1 MTSSERIYEILESVG
16 VSDFLGIEQIIESLS
31 DHDLVQLSE
40 EIASFHK
47 QNFQTVLDDLKN
59 NTKEFN
65 SYPLPHHPHRV
76 LALLRQLSLYS
87 TKIVMRDPIYDT
99 LFNPAYVKPNISAVK
114 DGLKFAIPTILE
126 LEPLVRSGLVQF
138 VPYPAL
144 QPTLLKL
151 AENQIETDLKSKEW
165 KKEISQS
172 IAYKLY
178 PEKNVLLMSLGNP
191 SYGDYRFFR
200 FGKIVGTE
208 KETSESLL
216 VKMISPDS
224 LLDRTLGITQ
234 EDIDAWIASEI
245 NNEVFRTTKT
255 VNENVILSEVLNTNI
270 VTDNEVYEK
279 MLGLKNITL
288 TGKSLSNL
296 FPSLLQISVP
306 FIDNLSFEKLAE
318 LREKEKNSF
327 LDFQIF
333 LKNFAGKI
341 DLSKPSGI
349 REQVHQIAKEE
360 LEPILRK
367 LTTEYQRIKKS
378 ALIRGVPRAAIAFGT
393 VITSL
398 AIGEPIGIA
407 LGSIASWKL
416 FKDVTDEYAA
426 YLEKETKLKDNSLY
440 FLWKTTRVPQYAKS
454 LSITKEGFPR
464 ALNLDGKEFAK
475 KMEGLGMRLYPNVLG
490 GQKPKENENNKE
502 ASE

>member
-1 MTSSERIYEILESVG
+1 MTSSERIYEILRSVVG
-16 VSDFLGIEQIIESLS
+16 SDFLGIEKIIESLS
-31 DHDLVQLSE
+31 HHDLVQLSE

-59 NTKEFN
+59 NAKEFN
-65 SYPLPHHPHRV
+65 SYPLTYHPRRV
-76 LALLRQLSLYS
+76 PALIRQLSLYS
-87 TKIVMRDPIYDT
+87 TKIVVRDPIYDA
-99 LFNPAYVKPNISAVK
+99 LFNPAYVKPNIRAVK
-114 DGLKFAIPTILE
+114 DGLKFAVPTILE
-126 LEPLVRSGLVQF
+126 LEPLVRTGIVQL

-151 AENQIETDLKSKEW
+151 AENQIETDLKSKDW

-178 PEKNVLLMSLGNP
+178 PEKNLLLMSLGSP

-208 KETSESLL
+208 KETSESLF
-216 VKMISPDS
+216 VKMTSPDS
-224 LLDRTLGITQ
+224 LLDKTLGITQ
-234 EDIDAWIASEI
+234 EDIDAWIGSEI

-255 VNENVILSEVLNTNI
+255 VNENVILSETLNTNV

-327 LDFQIF
+327 LDFQLF

-341 DLSKPSGI
+341 DCSKPSGI
-349 REQVHQIAKEE
+349 REQIRQIAKEE

-367 LTTEYQRIKKS
+367 LTTEYQRIEKT
-378 ALIRGVPRAAIAFGT
+378 ALIRGVPRVVIAFGT

-416 FKDVTDEYAA
+416 FKDVTDEYATF
-426 YLEKETKLKDNSLY
+426 LERETKLKDNSLY
-440 FLWKTTRVPQYAKS
+440 FLWKTTRAPHSQKS
-454 LSITKEGFPR
+454 LPISKEGFPR
-464 ALNLDGKEFAK
+464 ELNFDKKEFAK
-475 KMEGLGMRLYPNVLG
+475 KMEGLGIRLYPNVLG
-490 GQKPKENENNKE
+490 DQEPNEKESK
-502 ASE
+502 